1 MTPIWS
7 DFTLTTFKIQKE
19 TFDRE
24 NKIFDQKYLPI
35 SQTLSL
41 KPLDCTL
48 LILKPCVGV
57 MCEISS
63 EARTLSN
70 VV

>member
-1 MTPIWS
+1 M
-7 DFTLTTFKIQKE
+7 DVFFVDHL
-19 TFDRE
+19 E
-24 NKIFDQKYLPI
+24 NKKIIQQQIKIKSLPI

-57 MCEISS
+57 ICEISS

>member
-1 MTPIWS
+1 MRMRT
-7 DFTLTTFKIQKE
+7 
-19 TFDRE
+19 
-24 NKIFDQKYLPI
+24 LPI

-41 KPLDCTL
+41 NPVDCTL

-57 MCEISS
+57 TCEISS
-63 EARTLSN
+63 EARALSN